1 MTDDD
6 DVLMWYPPADITPSE
21 FEEWA
26 AGVFESARTSL
37 DDITVTIHDR
47 ITGTDGA
54 FDFDATVRYRWAGI
68 DFIVIVEAK
77 RHKNPIKRELVQ
89 VLHSKM
95 LSVGAHKGVM
105 FSTSGFQRGAVE
117 FAKKHGIAL
126 VTVTEGR
133 FLYETRSADH
143 RPALTREE
151 AKDFWNLPTFAGHY
165 IEPGDTPGETRL
177 TLIDTHHPEYV
188 RDLLLSVP
196 TT

>member
-77 RHKNPIKRELVQ
+77 RHKNPIERELVQ
-89 VLHSKM
+89 VLHSK
-95 LSVGAHKGVM
+95 
-105 FSTSGFQRGAVE
+105 
-117 FAKKHGIAL
+117 
-126 VTVTEGR
+126 
-133 FLYETRSADH
+133 
-143 RPALTREE
+143 LTR
-151 AKDFWNLPTFAGHY
+151 A
-165 IEPGDTPGETRL
+165 
-177 TLIDTHHPEYV
+177 
-188 RDLLLSVP
+188 
-196 TT
+196 